1 MLRHLKA
8 VPHTPID
15 ERVEQAAA
23 TRFCVAFVD
32 ANHHVDAAVPSGL
45 AQPGGGWA
53 GDADVLVQ

>member
-1 MLRHLKA
+1 LKA

-32 ANHHVDAAVPSGL
+32 ANHHVDAGVPSGL
-45 AQPGGGWA
+45 AQRGGGWA

>member
-15 ERVEQAAA
+15 ERVEQAA

-45 AQPGGGWA
+45 AQRGGGCR
-53 GDADVLVQ
+53 GC